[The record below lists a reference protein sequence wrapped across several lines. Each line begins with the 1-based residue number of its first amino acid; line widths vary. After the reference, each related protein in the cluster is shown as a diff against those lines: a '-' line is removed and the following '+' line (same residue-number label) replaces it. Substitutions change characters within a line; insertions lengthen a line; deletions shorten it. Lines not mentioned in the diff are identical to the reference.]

1 MTPRTGLDVQVP
13 SSSTEAAQQ
22 AVQQYASAAQSE
34 YGSLEKA
41 LSIGLSPGPEAT
53 HVLTQQ
59 GQQQLL
65 TLLLL
70 LPHGV
75 VKHSHTVPGT
85 SASNLPRA
93 MSAALLTMLLARRLV
108 WGHTG
113 CCVWNVE
120 AETGSAWVHWHAAA
134 SEQHSCR
141 HGA

>member
-1 MTPRTGLDVQVP
+1 MTPLTGLAVQVP
-13 SSSTEAAQQ
+13 SSSTEAAQH

-34 YGSLEKA
+34 FGSLEKG
-41 LSIGLSPGPEAT
+41 LSVALSPGPKAT

-59 GQQQLL
+59 AQQQLL

-85 SASNLPRA
+85 ATVFPQGDEAHKRSIAHDISMPG
-93 MSAALLTMLLARRLV
+93 
-108 WGHTG
+108 WECTG
-113 CCVWNVE
+113 CSVLKVKS
-120 AETGSAWVHWHAAA
+120 ETGSAWVHWHAAA
-134 SEQHSCR
+134 SEQHSRR